1 MASTDATERERQIP
15 YAGAEPP
22 QRFALLWSLVGP
34 AGVNN
39 GAASKYQLG
48 AGDEF
53 MWTGEKQSTSSE
65 DLMPAGSFQAWQ
77 DAFDANAAAGLER
90 ALEDAY
96 PQNVG
101 GTWCAFCGNAMVPCN
116 CADQLR
122 FGVNCDVRRRA
133 RAARACSLL
142 IS

>member
-77 DAFDANAAAGLER
+77 DAFLAGDP
-90 ALEDAY
+90 LEDAY

>member
-1 MASTDATERERQIP
+1 MASTDANERERQIP

-22 QRFALLWSLVGP
+22 QRFALLWAQIGR
-34 AGVNN
+34 GDVN
-39 GAASKYQLG
+39 KYQLG

-77 DAFDANAAAGLER
+77 DAFLAGDL
-90 ALEDAY
+90 LEDAY

>member
-1 MASTDATERERQIP
+1 MASDDVNLRKLQIP
-15 YAGAEPP
+15 NAGAEPP
-22 QRFALLWSLVGP
+22 QRFALLWAQIGQG
-34 AGVNN
+34 GVN
-39 GAASKYQLG
+39 KYQLG

>member
-1 MASTDATERERQIP
+1 MASDDVNLRKLQIP
-15 YAGAEPP
+15 NAGDTPP
-22 QRFALLWSLVGP
+22 QRFQDLWALIGP
-34 AGVNN
+34 GGN
-39 GAASKYQLG
+39 GGSKYQLG

>member
-1 MASTDATERERQIP
+1 M
-15 YAGAEPP
+15 
-22 QRFALLWSLVGP
+22 
-34 AGVNN
+34 NN
-39 GAASKYQLG
+39 GAVSKYQLR

-77 DAFDANAAAGLER
+77 DAFDVDQD
-90 ALEDAY
+90 LEDAY

>member
-1 MASTDATERERQIP
+1 MASTDANERERQIP

-22 QRFALLWSLVGP
+22 QRFALLWGLVG
-34 AGVNN
+34 AG
-39 GAASKYQLG
+39 GAGGSKYQLG

-77 DAFDANAAAGLER
+77 DAFDVDQD
-90 ALEDAY
+90 LEDAY

>member
-1 MASTDATERERQIP
+1 MASDDENERKLQIP
-15 YAGAEPP
+15 YAGETPP
-22 QRFALLWSLVGP
+22 QRFALLWALVGP
-34 AGVNN
+34 AGVNG

-77 DAFDANAAAGLER
+77 DAFDVDQD
-90 ALEDAY
+90 LEDAY

>member
-1 MASTDATERERQIP
+1 MASDDENERKLQIP
-15 YAGAEPP
+15 YAGETPP

-39 GAASKYQLG
+39 GAMSKYQLG

-77 DAFDANAAAGLER
+77 DAFDVDQD
-90 ALEDAY
+90 LEDAY

>member
-1 MASTDATERERQIP
+1 MASDDENERKLQIP
-15 YAGAEPP
+15 YAGETPP

-34 AGVNN
+34 AGMNN
-39 GAASKYQLG
+39 GAQSKYQLG

-77 DAFDANAAAGLER
+77 DAFLAGDP
-90 ALEDAY
+90 LEDAY